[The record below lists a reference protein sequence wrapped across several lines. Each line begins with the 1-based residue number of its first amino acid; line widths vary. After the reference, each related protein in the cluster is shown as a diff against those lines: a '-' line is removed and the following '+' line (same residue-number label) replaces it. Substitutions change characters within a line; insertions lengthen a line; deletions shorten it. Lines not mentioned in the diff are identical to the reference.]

1 MLDKNNIPRHIA
13 MIMDGNGRWAIQ
25 RGLARTFG
33 HLEGINRIKE
43 IVKAADDLGVG
54 ALTFFAFSAE
64 NWSRPKREVDML
76 MRSLNNFLERQI
88 RELDKN
94 NIKFRWIGRSE
105 PMPKYLQAK
114 IKEAEDKTKDNTGLV
129 VVLAL
134 NYGGRQE
141 ILDAARQFSQD
152 FKEGRANLE
161 DLTIESFSHYF
172 YTKGLP
178 DPDLLIRTSGEMRI
192 SNFLLWQLSYA
203 ELYFPKKYWPE
214 FRREDLE
221 KAIKVYQ
228 DRERRFGGIDAKN
241 KDN

>member
-1 MLDKNNIPRHIA
+1 MMDKNNIPKHVAI
-13 MIMDGNGRWAIQ
+13 IMDGNGRWAIQ
-25 RGLARTFG
+25 RGLARTVG
-33 HLEGINRIKE
+33 HREGINRIKE
-43 IVKAADDLGVG
+43 IIKAADDLGVRV
-54 ALTFFAFSAE
+54 LTFFAFSAE

-94 NIKFRWIGRSE
+94 NIKFRCIGRSE
-105 PMPKYLQAK
+105 PIPGYLQAK
-114 IKEAEDKTKDNTGLV
+114 IKEAEGKTKDNTGLI

-141 ILDAARQFSQD
+141 ILDAVKQFSLE
-152 FKEGRANLE
+152 FKEGMTNFENLTVE
-161 DLTIESFSHYF
+161 NFSNYF

-228 DRERRFGGIDAKN
+228 RRERRFGGIDAKK